1 MPSRSNVC
9 LKNSMST
16 NPEIGPEN
24 GGETTRDRLIQ
35 AAASCFA
42 ERGYSGTS
50 VRDITAKAGCN
61 VGAITYYFGGKRGL
75 YTATFEERFV
85 ELTKRRVG
93 ALRALSGEPNVAL
106 EQVLETF
113 VEAFLEPLTSDARGH
128 ETRML
133 LMREIVDGHLPAS
146 LITDRM
152 IRPTLGALINTL
164 DQSCPG
170 ITRERLQMCCHS
182 LVSQLVHALQMQRL
196 HARSESASFSG
207 FSIEETVSHIV
218 RFTAAGI
225 RGYLEG
231 APQ

>member
-1 MPSRSNVC
+1 MLSGSNVC
-9 LKNSMST
+9 LKFFMST
-16 NPEIGPEN
+16 NPEIVARS
-24 GGETTRDRLIQ
+24 GGASTRSRLIQ

-50 VRDITAKAGCN
+50 VRDITARADCN

-75 YTATFEERFV
+75 YVATFEERFA

-93 ALRALSGEPNVAL
+93 ALRALSGEPDLAL
-106 EQVLETF
+106 ERVLETF
-113 VEAFLEPLTSDARGH
+113 AEAFLGPLTSDAHGH

-170 ITRERLQMCCHS
+170 VARDQLQMCCHS
-182 LVSQLVHALQMQRL
+182 LVSQLVHAMQMQRL
-196 HARSESASFSG
+196 HARSESSSFPG

-225 RGYLEG
+225 RGYLEES
-231 APQ
+231 PR

>member
-1 MPSRSNVC
+1 MN
-9 LKNSMST
+9 T
-16 NPEIGPEN
+16 APEIAARS
-24 GGETTRDRLIQ
+24 GGQPARSRLIQ

-42 ERGYSGTS
+42 ERGYAGTS
-50 VRDITAKAGCN
+50 VRDITAKADCN

-75 YTATFEERFV
+75 YVATYEERFD

-93 ALRALSGEPNVAL
+93 ALRTLSGEPNLAL
-106 EQVLETF
+106 ERVLETF
-113 VEAFLEPLTSDARGH
+113 AEAFLEPLTGDAHGH

-146 LITDRM
+146 LFADRM

-170 ITRERLQMCCHS
+170 VARDRLQLCCHS

-196 HARSESASFSG
+196 HARSNSSSLPG
-207 FSIEETVSHIV
+207 FSIEDTVAHIV

-231 APQ
+231 ETPR

>member
-1 MPSRSNVC
+1 MALYSNVC
-9 LKNSMST
+9 FMMPMST
-16 NPEIGPEN
+16 IPAIDTRN
-24 GGETTRDRLIQ
+24 GGESTRTRLIQ

-50 VRDITAKAGCN
+50 VRDITAKADCN

-75 YTATFEERFV
+75 YTATFEERFA

-93 ALRALSGEPNVAL
+93 ALRALSGEPDLAL
-106 EQVLETF
+106 ERVLETF
-113 VEAFLEPLTSDARGH
+113 VEVFLEPRTSDGRGQ

-146 LITDRM
+146 LIADRV
-152 IRPTLGALINTL
+152 IRPTLGALINTI

-170 ITRERLQMCCHS
+170 VALERLQMCCHS

-196 HARSESASFSG
+196 HARSEPSSFSG

-225 RGYLEG
+225 RGYLEE
-231 APQ
+231 APR